1 MQLTLDKFTPMNN
14 RVLIKMDAVAE
25 ADVKTLDSG
34 LIVVN
39 RDKPKNRD
47 SIATIIK
54 MGSHMTTTSGDRI
67 PLDTMFKV
75 GDKILYYHPAGD
87 MHLEI
92 DGEDY
97 ILVRAED
104 IDMIIEED

>member
-1 MQLTLDKFTPMNN
+1 MFTMQKFQPMNN
-14 RVLIKMDAVAE
+14 RVLIKIDVESE
-25 ADVKTLDSG
+25 ADIKTTESG
-34 LIVVN
+34 IIIVDKN
-39 RDKPKNRD
+39 KPKSRE

-54 MGSHMTTTSGDRI
+54 FGSHMMTPHGDRI
-67 PLDTMFKV
+67 ELKDIFKE

-87 MHLEI
+87 MHIEI

-104 IDMIIEED
+104 IDCIIQD